1 MTVVDYN
8 ALVDL
13 ATACFEQV
21 GVPPEDARLCAT
33 ILTTADLRGIDSHGV
48 ARLRIYVKRVQNG
61 LINPRPEVSIISQ
74 FPAAVSLDAGNG
86 LGPAVA
92 HRAMTLCLERAAECG
107 SCLVSVRNSN
117 HFGIAGYYSMMA
129 LERDMI
135 GLAMTNAAPRVV
147 PTFSRQP
154 MLGTNPISVA
164 FPTAEER
171 PLVVDMATSTVA
183 WGKVEIRARTGEPLP
198 IGWALDSEGLPTTDP
213 LRAKAAEAL
222 MPLGGTADTSGYKG
236 YALAS
241 MVDALCGVL
250 AGANWGI
257 HIPQTLSVD
266 DPEPRI
272 GHFFGAWRV
281 DAFRPVAEFKADMDR
296 MIRTLHGG
304 EKAADADRIY
314 VAGEREWEL
323 SDQRRAEGIPLHAKV
338 LADLTDLAQSLDV
351 PVPW

>member
-1 MTVVDYN
+1 
-8 ALVDL
+8 
-13 ATACFEQV
+13 
-21 GVPPEDARLCAT
+21 
-33 ILTTADLRGIDSHGV
+33 
-48 ARLRIYVKRVQNG
+48 
-61 LINPRPEVSIISQ
+61 
-74 FPAAVSLDAGNG
+74 
-86 LGPAVA
+86 
-92 HRAMTLCLERAAECG
+92 
-107 SCLVSVRNSN
+107 VRNSN
-117 HFGIAGYYSMMA
+117 HFSIAGYYSMMA

-183 WGKVEIRARTGEPLP
+183 WGKVEIRARTGQPLP
-198 IGWALDSEGLPTTDP
+198 IGWALDSDGVATTDP

-222 MPLGGTADTSGYKG
+222 MPLGGTAETSGYKG

-257 HIPQTLSVD
+257 LIPQTLSVD
-266 DPEPRI
+266 DPTPYI

-281 DAFRPVAEFKADMDR
+281 DAFRPVDEFKAEMDR

-304 EKAADADRIY
+304 EKAVGADRIY
-314 VAGEREWEL
+314 VAGEREWEMT
-323 SDQRRAEGIPLHAKV
+323 DQRRAEGIPLHPKV
-338 LADLTDLAQSLDV
+338 IADLTDLAASLGV
-351 PVPW
+351 TVPW